1 MQRTAMFDP
10 QIASGSLP
18 GHPQERPRCLRETE
32 GSSRQ
37 PLEMPRRSQMRGSLA
52 PVQRNAMPI
61 ALARAPAVISKSP
74 LWGGLGGGWGGG
86 GAMSSRD
93 DSP

>member
-32 GSSRQ
+32 GSPRQ
-37 PLEMPRRSQMRGSLA
+37 PLSVPRRSQMRGSLA

-74 LWGGLGGGWGGG
+74 LWGLGA
-86 GAMSSRD
+86 GAGAGVG
-93 DSP
+93 P